1 MFGDSKWLSLDQMLS
16 LCRRVEFT
24 KNAQPD
30 STQVPLMT
38 DPIRKKPPQELRSQQ
53 WFGRQDRD
61 GFAYRSWVKGKGVP
75 HDQFDGRPVIGI
87 CNTFSEL
94 TPCNSHFRALAEQVK
109 IGVYEAGG
117 FPLEFPVMSLGET
130 LLRPTA
136 MLYRNLASMD
146 VEESIRGNPIDGVV
160 LLMGCDKTTPSLL
173 MGASSVNLPTIG
185 VSGGPMLNGKWRGQ
199 ELGSGTGV
207 WSMSEQVRAGTLKLA
222 DFFEAESCM
231 HRSHGHCMTMGTA
244 STMASMVEALG
255 IGLPGNA
262 AYPAVDGR
270 RNVLAR
276 QAGRRIVQM
285 VHDDQTIGQVLTR
298 QAFENAIRTL
308 AAIGGSTNAV
318 IHLIAIAGRLGVP
331 LNLEDFDRLGS
342 DMPCLLNLQ
351 PSGQYLMEDFCYA
364 GGLPVV
370 MKEIAP
376 FLHLDA
382 VTANGLTVGENI
394 AGAENFNT
402 QVIKPL
408 DAPFKPAAGIAVLRG
423 NLAPRGAVIKP
434 SAATPA
440 LLVHTGRAVVFE
452 NSDDFHARIDDDA
465 LDVDENC
472 ILVLRN
478 CGPKGYPGMAEV
490 GNMPLPPKV
499 LKKGIT
505 DMVRISD
512 ARMSGTA
519 YGTVVLHT
527 APEAAAGGPLAV
539 VQNGDLITL
548 DVPSRR
554 LHLHID
560 DTELAR
566 RLSAWQKPE
575 PAMSSGYWKLYID
588 HVLQADEGAD
598 LDFLVGQRGAFV
610 PKDNH

>member
-1 MFGDSKWLSLDQMLS
+1 MT
-16 LCRRVEFT
+16 T
-24 KNAQPD
+24 KP
-30 STQVPLMT
+30 
-38 DPIRKKPPQELRSQQ
+38 RKRPEDLRSQQ

-61 GFAYRSWVKGKGVP
+61 GFAYRSWLKGKGIP

-94 TPCNSHFRALAEQVK
+94 TPCNSHFRTLAEQVK
-109 IGVYEAGG
+109 IGVYDAGG

-130 LLRPTA
+130 MLRPTA

-160 LLMGCDKTTPSLL
+160 LLMGCDKTTPSLV
-173 MGASSVNLPTIG
+173 MGASSANLPTIG
-185 VSGGPMLNGKWRGQ
+185 VSGGPMLNGKWRGK

-207 WSMSEQVRAGTLKLA
+207 WQMSEQVRAGTLKLT
-222 DFFEAESCM
+222 DFLDAESCM

-244 STMASMVEALG
+244 STMASMIEALG
-255 IGLPGNA
+255 LGLPGNA

-270 RNVLAR
+270 RNVIAR
-276 QAGRRIVQM
+276 MAGRRIVEM
-285 VHDDQTIGQVLTR
+285 VHEDQTIGDVLTR
-298 QAFENAIRTL
+298 PAFENAIRTL

-318 IHLIAIAGRLGVP
+318 IHLIAIAGRLG
-331 LNLEDFDRLGS
+331 LKLTIDDFEQLAS
-342 DMPCLLNLQ
+342 EMPCLVNLQ
-351 PSGQYLMEDFCYA
+351 PSGEHLMEDFCYA
-364 GGLPVV
+364 GGVPAV
-370 MKEIAP
+370 MKEISSV
-376 FLHLDA
+376 LHLDH
-382 VTANGLTVGENI
+382 VTVTGKTVRDNI
-394 AGAENFNT
+394 AGAQNFDPR
-402 QVIKPL
+402 VIKTM
-408 DAPFKPAAGIAVLRG
+408 AQPFKAHAGICVLRG
-423 NLAPRGAVIKP
+423 NLSPRGAVIKP
-434 SAATPA
+434 SAATPE
-440 LLVHTGRAVVFE
+440 LMVHKGRAVVFE
-452 NSDDFHARIDDDA
+452 DSDDFHKRIDDPN

-472 ILVLRN
+472 ILVLKN

-527 APEAAAGGPLAV
+527 APEAAAGGPLALV
-539 VQNGDLITL
+539 KNGDLIEL
-548 DVPSRR
+548 DVPRR
-554 LHLHID
+554 LLHLHVSD
-560 DTELAR
+560 DELAKR
-566 RLSAWQKPE
+566 RAAWKP
-575 PAMSSGYWKLYID
+575 PTPKLTSGYWKLYID

>member
-1 MFGDSKWLSLDQMLS
+1 MTEPK
-16 LCRRVEFT
+16 T
-24 KNAQPD
+24 KR
-30 STQVPLMT
+30 
-38 DPIRKKPPQELRSQQ
+38 DPKTLRSQQ

-61 GFAYRSWVKGKGVP
+61 GFAYRSWMKGKGVP
-75 HDQFDGRPVIGI
+75 NDQFDGRPVIGI

-94 TPCNSHFRALAEQVK
+94 TPCNSHFRTLAEEVK
-109 IGVYEAGG
+109 KGVYEAGG

-130 LLRPTA
+130 MLRPTA

-160 LLMGCDKTTPSLL
+160 LLMGCDKTTPALV
-173 MGASSVNLPTIG
+173 MGASSADLPTIG

-207 WSMSEQVRAGTLKLA
+207 WSMSEQVRAGTMRLA
-222 DFFEAESCM
+222 DFLDAESCM

-255 IGLPGNA
+255 LGLPGNA

-276 QAGRRIVQM
+276 LAGRRIVDM
-285 VHDDQTIGQVLTR
+285 VHENQTLSQILTR
-298 QAFENAIRTL
+298 EAFENAIVAL
-308 AAIGGSTNAV
+308 AGIGGSTNAV
-318 IHLIAIAGRLGVP
+318 IHLIAIAGRIGVKLGID
-331 LNLEDFDRLGS
+331 DFERIASEL
-342 DMPCLLNLQ
+342 PCLVNLQ
-351 PSGQYLMEDFCYA
+351 PSGTHLMEDFCYA

-370 MKEIAP
+370 LKELSRH
-376 FLHLDA
+376 LHLGA
-382 VTANGLTVGENI
+382 VTANGRTMGENI
-394 AGAENFNT
+394 AGAENFDAR
-402 QVIKPL
+402 VIKTYE
-408 DAPFKPAAGIAVLRG
+408 APFKPHAGIAVLRG
-423 NLAPRGAVIKP
+423 NLAPRGAIIKP

-440 LLVHTGRAVVFE
+440 LMQHRGRAVVFE
-452 NSDDFHARIDDDA
+452 DSDDFHARIDDES
-465 LDVDENC
+465 LDVDETC
-472 ILVLRN
+472 ILVLKN

-499 LKKGIT
+499 LRKGIT

-527 APEAAAGGPLAV
+527 TPEAAAGGPLAAV
-539 VQNGDLITL
+539 RNGDVIEL
-548 DVPSRR
+548 DVAGRR
-554 LHLHID
+554 LHLDVSD
-560 DTELAR
+560 DELAR
-566 RLSAWQKPE
+566 RMEGWTPPKPPLE
-575 PAMSSGYWKLYID
+575 SGYWKLHVD

-598 LDFLVGQRGAFV
+598 LDFLVGRRGAFV

>member
-1 MFGDSKWLSLDQMLS
+1 M
-16 LCRRVEFT
+16 
-24 KNAQPD
+24 
-30 STQVPLMT
+30 STTRP
-38 DPIRKKPPQELRSQQ
+38 RKKPQELRSQQ

-61 GFAYRSWVKGKGVP
+61 GFAYRSWLKGKGIP

-94 TPCNSHFRALAEQVK
+94 NPCNSHFRTIAEQVK

-117 FPLEFPVMSLGET
+117 FPLEFPVMSLGEV

-160 LLMGCDKTTPSLL
+160 LLMGCDKTTPALV
-173 MGASSVNLPTIG
+173 MGASSANLPTIG

-207 WSMSEQVRAGTLKLA
+207 WQMSEQVRAGTLKLEA
-222 DFFEAESCM
+222 FLDAESCM

-255 IGLPGNA
+255 LGLPGNA

-270 RNVLAR
+270 RNVIAR
-276 QAGRRIVQM
+276 NAGRRIVEL
-285 VHDDQTIGQVLTR
+285 VHEDVLIGDILTR
-298 QAFENAIRTL
+298 EAFENAIKTL

-318 IHLIAIAGRLGVP
+318 IHLIAIAGRLGVK
-331 LNLEDFDRLGS
+331 LTIDDFEQLAS
-342 DMPCLLNLQ
+342 EMPCLLDIQ
-351 PSGQYLMEDFCYA
+351 PSGKHLMEDFCYA
-364 GGLPVV
+364 GGLPAV
-370 MKEIAP
+370 MKEISSS
-376 FLHLDA
+376 LHLDH
-382 VTANGLTVGENI
+382 VTVTGKTVRENI
-394 AGAENFNT
+394 ASAENFNPD
-402 QVIKPL
+402 VIKTV
-408 DAPFKPAAGIAVLRG
+408 AQPFKAKAGIAILRG

-434 SAATPA
+434 SAATPE
-440 LLVHTGRAVVFE
+440 LMVHKGRAVVFE
-452 NSDDFHARIDDDA
+452 DSDDFHARIDDPN
-465 LDVDENC
+465 LDVDETC
-472 ILVLRN
+472 VLVLKN

-527 APEAAAGGPLAV
+527 APEAAAGGPLALV
-539 VQNGDLITL
+539 KNGDIVEL
-548 DVPSRR
+548 DVPKRK
-554 LHLHID
+554 LHLHVSD
-560 DTELAR
+560 EELAKR
-566 RLSAWQKPE
+566 RALWKP
-575 PAMSSGYWKLYID
+575 PTPRLTSGYWKLYID

>member
-1 MFGDSKWLSLDQMLS
+1 MDK
-16 LCRRVEFT
+16 
-24 KNAQPD
+24 P
-30 STQVPLMT
+30 
-38 DPIRKKPPQELRSQQ
+38 RKKPETLRSQQ

-61 GFAYRSWVKGKGVP
+61 GFAYRSWLKGKGIP

-94 TPCNSHFRALAEQVK
+94 TPCNSHFRTLAEQVK

-160 LLMGCDKTTPSLL
+160 LLMGCDKTTPALL
-173 MGASSVNLPTIG
+173 MGASSANLPSIG

-207 WSMSEQVRAGTLKLA
+207 WSMSEQVRAGTLKLQ

-276 QAGRRIVQM
+276 QAGRRIVEM
-285 VHDDQTIGQVLTR
+285 VHEDQKIGDVLTR
-298 QAFENAIRTL
+298 AAFENAIRTL

-318 IHLIAIAGRLGVP
+318 IHLIAIAGRLGVK
-331 LNLEDFDRLGS
+331 LNIDDFEKLGS
-342 DMPCLLNLQ
+342 EMPCIVNLQ
-351 PSGQYLMEDFCYA
+351 PSGEHLMEDFCYA
-364 GGLPVV
+364 GGLPAV
-370 MKEIAP
+370 MKEIEST
-376 FLHLDA
+376 LHLDL
-382 VTANGLTVGENI
+382 VTASGKTVAENI
-394 AGAENFNT
+394 ADAQNHDPR
-402 QVIKPL
+402 VIKTMA
-408 DAPFKPAAGIAVLRG
+408 APFKDKAGIAILRG

-440 LLVHTGRAVVFE
+440 LMTHTGRAVVFE
-452 NSDDFHARIDDDA
+452 NSDDFHQRIDDDN
-465 LDVDENC
+465 LDVDETC
-472 ILVLRN
+472 ILVLKN

-527 APEAAAGGPLAV
+527 TPEAAAGGPLALV
-539 VQNGDLITL
+539 NNGDLITL
-548 DVPSRR
+548 DVPGRR
-554 LHLHID
+554 LHLHVD
-560 DTELAR
+560 DAELATR
-566 RLSAWQKPE
+566 RAAWAPPTPPLQ
-575 PAMSSGYWKLYID
+575 SGYWKLYID
-588 HVLQADEGAD
+588 HVLQADEGVD

>member
-1 MFGDSKWLSLDQMLS
+1 M
-16 LCRRVEFT
+16 
-24 KNAQPD
+24 
-30 STQVPLMT
+30 TQSP
-38 DPIRKKPPQELRSQQ
+38 PKKKPSELRSQQ

-94 TPCNSHFRALAEQVK
+94 TPCNSHFRTLAEQVK

-160 LLMGCDKTTPSLL
+160 LLMGCDKTTPSLI
-173 MGASSVNLPTIG
+173 MGAASVDLPTIG

-199 ELGSGTGV
+199 ELGSGTGM

-244 STMASMVEALG
+244 STMACMVEALG
-255 IGLPGNA
+255 VGLPGNA

-276 QAGRRIVQM
+276 NAGRRIVEM
-285 VHDDQTIGQVLTR
+285 VHTDQKLSSILTR
-298 QAFENAIRTL
+298 EAFENAIKTL

-331 LNLEDFDRLGS
+331 LSIDDFDHLAS
-342 DMPCLLNLQ
+342 ELPCLLNLQ
-351 PSGQYLMEDFCYA
+351 PSGEHLMEDFCYA
-364 GGLPVV
+364 GGLQVV
-370 MKEIAP
+370 MKEIAHL
-376 FLHLDA
+376 LHTSIVTSSGHSVADNMAEAVNYDA
-382 VTANGLTVGENI
+382 R
-394 AGAENFNT
+394 
-402 QVIKPL
+402 VIKPFSE
-408 DAPFKPAAGIAVLRG
+408 PFKDKAGIAVLRG
-423 NLAPRGAVIKP
+423 NLAERGAVIKP
-434 SAATPA
+434 SAASPH
-440 LLVHTGRAVVFE
+440 LMVHTGRAVVFE
-452 NSDDFHARIDDDA
+452 NIEDFHARIDDEN
-465 LDVDENC
+465 LDVDETC
-472 ILVLRN
+472 VLVLKN
-478 CGPKGYPGMAEV
+478 CGPKGFPGMAEV

-499 LKKGIT
+499 LRKGIT

-519 YGTVVLHT
+519 YGTVVLH
-527 APEAAAGGPLAV
+527 AVPEAAAGGTLALV
-539 VQNGDLITL
+539 HNGDMIELN
-548 DVPSRR
+548 VPERR
-554 LHLHID
+554 LHLHVSD
-560 DTELAR
+560 AELAQR
-566 RLSAWQKPE
+566 RAAWTA
-575 PAMSSGYWKLYID
+575 PAPALDSGYWKLYID
-588 HVLQADEGAD
+588 HVTQADEGAD
-598 LDFLVGQRGAFV
+598 LDFLRGKRGSFV